1 MLINLNTL
9 SVSLQHK
16 SLPEITEGNT
26 INEFS
31 SEDQSREKSAVAAAL
46 RVQSE
51 NLYEISANIVIIF
64 LIDFFVQFQLI

>member
-1 MLINLNTL
+1 MLIELNTL

-51 NLYEISANIVIIF
+51 NLYEIFGNIVMN
-64 LIDFFVQFQLI
+64 FVD

>member
-1 MLINLNTL
+1 MLIELNIL

-16 SLPEITEGNT
+16 NLPEITEGNT

-51 NLYEISANIVIIF
+51 NLYEIFGNIVMN
-64 LIDFFVQFQLI
+64 FVD